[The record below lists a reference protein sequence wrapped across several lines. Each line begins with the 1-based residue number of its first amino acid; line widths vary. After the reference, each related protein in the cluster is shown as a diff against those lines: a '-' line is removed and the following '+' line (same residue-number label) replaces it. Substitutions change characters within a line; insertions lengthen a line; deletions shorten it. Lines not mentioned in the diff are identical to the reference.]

1 MKISRNKI
9 RPIVLS
15 IISIIVLSII
25 VIIIL
30 DANTEKFGHYYPDYQ
45 RVDLKATLKTTD
57 NQAPNL
63 NVYDKILIVNY
74 DLLFKQ
80 TGLGKE
86 AVNQV
91 YEDCKGNISS
101 FIDEMISYQE
111 AFFTDEAYLC
121 EKVGIITYE
130 EKMVTANGKRAKSY
144 KIPSIMVGD
153 ILITKATHSIG
164 FRHGHSAIV
173 VDSEGN
179 KTLESILLGYNS
191 DYQSIDKWRGYPSFI
206 QLRLKPGIEIG
217 KNISREELGKL
228 VGAFAEK
235 YTYDIPYGLLTGLP
249 IKSPAP
255 DKIRKTQCA
264 HLVWYAY
271 NNFGIDLD
279 SDASWLVTP
288 KDIANSDKVEVVQ
301 IFGVNPNEIWP

>member
-1 MKISRNKI
+1 MEISRNIKMRI
-9 RPIVLS
+9 L
-15 IISIIVLSII
+15 ISLILIIVLSII
-25 VIIIL
+25 VIGIL

-45 RVDLKATLKTTD
+45 RID
-57 NQAPNL
+57 L
-63 NVYDKILIVNY
+63 NVKLESINNEGLRLTNIDGLTTENY
-74 DLLFKQ
+74 DLLFMQ
-80 TGLGKE
+80 TGLGKA

-91 YEDCKGNISS
+91 YDDCNGNSAS
-101 FIDEMISYQE
+101 FINEMISYQDS
-111 AFFTDEAYLC
+111 FFTDQAYLC

-130 EKMVTANGKRAKSY
+130 EKMVNAQGKRAMVH

-173 VDSEGN
+173 VDAEGH

-191 DYQSIDKWRGYPSFI
+191 DYQSVDKWRGYPSFI
-206 QLRLKPGIEIG
+206 QLRLKPGMAIDE
-217 KNISREELGKL
+217 NISEEELGKL

-235 YTYDIPYGLLTGLP
+235 YTYGIPYGLLSGLP
-249 IKSPAP
+249 IKSPLP
-255 DKIRKTQCA
+255 EKIKKTQCA

-279 SDASWLVTP
+279 SDGSWLVTP
-288 KDIANSDKVEVVQ
+288 KDIANSDKVEIVQ

>member
-1 MKISRNKI
+1 MKISRNKK
-9 RPIVLS
+9 RLIVLS
-15 IISIIVLSII
+15 LISIIVLSII
-25 VIIIL
+25 VIGLL
-30 DANTEKFGHYYPDYQ
+30 DANTEKFGHYYPDYK
-45 RVDLKATLKTTD
+45 REDLKATLEAID
-57 NQAPNL
+57 FQASNPSL
-63 NVYDKILIVNY
+63 YDKLTTGNY

-80 TGLGKE
+80 TGLGKA

-91 YEDCKGNISS
+91 YEDCNGDEDS
-101 FIDEMISYQE
+101 FIDEMISYQD

-130 EKMVTANGKRAKSY
+130 EKMINAQGKRAKAY

-173 VDSEGN
+173 VDSDGK

-206 QLRLKPGIEIG
+206 QLRLKPGVEIG
-217 KNISREELGKL
+217 KNISREELGEL

-271 NNFGIDLD
+271 YNFGIDLD
-279 SDASWLVTP
+279 SDGSWLVTP